1 MIYIP
6 MRILLDLPDTIV
18 SQLTTISARRRV
30 PRAVVVREALDR
42 FLKEE
47 DAVERTS
54 EAAFGAWGDGEDG
67 LAFQRRLR
75 SEW

>member
-1 MIYIP
+1 
-6 MRILLDLPDTIV
+6 MRILLDLPAATVD
-18 SQLTTISARRRV
+18 QLTLISARRRV
-30 PRAVVVREALDR
+30 PRAAVVREALDR

-47 DAVERTS
+47 DAAQKTS

>member
-1 MIYIP
+1 
-6 MRILLDLPDTIV
+6 MRILIDLSPETV
-18 SQLTTISARRRV
+18 AKLTSISARRRL

-47 DAVERTS
+47 DAAERTS
-54 EAAFGAWGDGEDG
+54 QAAFGAWGDGEDG

-75 SEW
+75 SE

>member
-1 MIYIP
+1 
-6 MRILLDLPDTIV
+6 MRILLDLPPATLD
-18 SQLTTISARRRV
+18 QLTMISTRRRV
-30 PRAVVVREALDR
+30 PRAAVVREALDR

-47 DAVERTS
+47 DAAQKTS

>member
-1 MIYIP
+1 
-6 MRILLDLPDTIV
+6 MRILVDLPTATLD
-18 SQLTTISARRRV
+18 QLTMISARRRV
-30 PRAVVVREALDR
+30 PRAAVVREALDR

-47 DAVERTS
+47 DAAQKTS

-67 LAFQRRLR
+67 LTFQRRLR